1 MTARLLAF
9 AIWAAA
15 AATAAFWGL
24 RVFVATPQVPAYAQ
38 AAGAGG
44 LPPADVSRVLGQA
57 PVIVEAAPIAPEIS
71 SRFQL
76 VGVAAPR
83 ANDNRPGGVALIAV
97 DGKPPRAYRVGSTID
112 AGFVLQAVH
121 ARGAELGPRGEAAQV
136 RLELPPLPPP
146 NTGTLPMESYG
157 ATTLP
162 SGGMPAT
169 GAPAALP
176 PGYSPGVQP
185 PALYRPPVGNGMP
198 GSPVPGQMPT
208 MRPAVPGQQV
218 VPAQPVPGLQQGQPV
233 QEQPEGQNTN

>member
-15 AATAAFWGL
+15 AGTAAFWGL
-24 RVFVATPQVPAYAQ
+24 RVFVATPQIPAHAQ

-57 PVIVEAAPIAPEIS
+57 PVIVEAAPVAPEVS

-83 ANDNRPGGVALIAV
+83 ASDSRPGGVALIAV
-97 DGKPPRAYRVGSTID
+97 DGKPPRAYRVGTAIE
-112 AGFVLQAVH
+112 AGMVLQAVH

-162 SGGMPAT
+162 SN
-169 GAPAALP
+169 PAAPGAGPSTVP

-185 PALYRPPVGNGMP
+185 PVLYRPPPATGMP
-198 GSPVPGQMPT
+198 GQGVTGQVPNP
-208 MRPAVPGQQV
+208 RLAVPGQQV
-218 VPAQPVPGLQQGQPV
+218 VPAQPVPGMQPGQPG

>member
-24 RVFVATPQVPAYAQ
+24 RVFVATPQIPAHAQ

-57 PVIVEAAPIAPEIS
+57 PVIVEAAPVAPEVS

-97 DGKPPRAYRVGSTID
+97 DGKPPRAYRVGTAID

-121 ARGAELGPRGEAAQV
+121 ARGAELGPRGEAPQV

-146 NTGTLPMESYG
+146 NTGTLPVENYG

-162 SGGMPAT
+162 SVSAVPGAMPST
-169 GAPAALP
+169 VP

-185 PALYRPPVGNGMP
+185 PALYRPPTAAG
-198 GSPVPGQMPT
+198 VPGQLPGA
-208 MRPAVPGQQV
+208 RPMVPGQQV
-218 VPAQPVPGLQQGQPV
+218 VPAQPVPGVQPGQPV
-233 QEQPEGQNTN
+233 QESPEGQNTN